1 MYDYLDVPSREV
13 WYRFIFSESP
23 ETTSK
28 TPKSES
34 PFPNNVPEKEDA
46 AVGSYFAYG
55 KKWRALLM
63 SLRDSPQR
71 LLMAAHLFICHMWFV
86 AACYLIAPK
95 AGRQDASLAETA
107 SEDMPKG
114 KSKVSD
120 DGESLREYLDRIR
133 IPRKYATHHL
143 LPILSSVC
151 SCSHKEMEA
160 FPASDIVGFMKG
172 TAWRKTYVARNGV
185 RQVQSILSRNITD
198 VRLRTRVTNLAV
210 REDGGVL
217 VEHVREDGT
226 AEQSEEAFDRVVL
239 AVPPNVAAK
248 LFDSCRPLLDSL
260 PTRPVVTS
268 ILGPASQGLSI
279 IDAKSD
285 ASIANS
291 APTREDA
298 QFMAFRTVF
307 SEDDGETESLHYLPS
322 GAVSR
327 ISCHTSTTDGM
338 SNLRTSQFTRTLRT
352 PASRRI
358 VQAVLKDDRKPGQNK
373 LADEKA
379 VDGNMWV
386 NGRDNVWVVGSWCW
400 DGMVLLEGCVVS
412 AMRVAE
418 DFGVAVPWDKQ

>member
-1 MYDYLDVPSREV
+1 
-13 WYRFIFSESP
+13 
-23 ETTSK
+23 
-28 TPKSES
+28 
-34 PFPNNVPEKEDA
+34 
-46 AVGSYFAYG
+46 
-55 KKWRALLM
+55 M
-63 SLRDSPQR
+63 SLRDSPR
-71 LLMAAHLFICHMWFV
+71 MLLMAAHLFICHMWFL

-95 AGRQDASLAETA
+95 VGRQDVFLADAA
-107 SEDMPKG
+107 SEDLGKG
-114 KSKVSD
+114 NGNGNGKVGD

-133 IPRKYATHHL
+133 MPRKYATHHL

-198 VRLRTRVTNLAV
+198 VRLRTRVTKLSV
-210 REDGGVL
+210 QEDGRVL
-217 VEHVREDGT
+217 VEHVREDGS
-226 AEQSEEAFDRVVL
+226 AGQSEEAFDRVVL
-239 AVPPNVAAK
+239 AVPPNIAAK
-248 LFDSCRPLLDSL
+248 VFDSCRPVLNSL

-279 IDAKSD
+279 IDTKSD
-285 ASIANS
+285 SSIANS

-307 SEDDGETESLHYLPS
+307 TEDDGETESLHYLPS

-327 ISCHTSTTDGM
+327 ISCHTSITDGM

-358 VQAVLKDDRKPGQNK
+358 VQAVLKTDSKPRQIG

-386 NGRDNVWVVGSWCW
+386 NGRENVSVVGSWCW

-412 AMRVAE
+412 AMKVAT
-418 DFGVAVPWDKQ
+418 DFGVAIPWDDDDE